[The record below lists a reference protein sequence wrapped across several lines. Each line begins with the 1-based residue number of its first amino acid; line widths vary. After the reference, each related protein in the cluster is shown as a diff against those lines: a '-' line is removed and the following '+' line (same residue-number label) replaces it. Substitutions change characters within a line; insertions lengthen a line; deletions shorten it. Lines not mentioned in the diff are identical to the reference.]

1 MSEKSP
7 PRTILQMDAPAG
19 EHAEDLERTTTLL
32 NRIREVYA
40 NG

>member
-1 MSEKSP
+1 
-7 PRTILQMDAPAG
+7 MDAPAG